1 MFLTSRFFLSLAA
14 LAVVSVGGMFVP
26 VLYPVAQAATCALVL
41 LLLADA
47 LLLTVSGKVEAA
59 RNVAD
64 RLSNGEDN
72 DVCLAVRNC
81 CRIPLSLTVVD
92 ELPREFLLH
101 QASFPLKLKSRE
113 SKSIHYTLRPV
124 ERGSYEFGQVLVYVS
139 SPLGLWQRKRRFGDK
154 TTAVKVYPSY
164 LHLDRYELAAA
175 NAQTLQNGQKRV
187 RRAGN
192 STEFEQIKDYVV
204 GDDFRTINWK
214 ASARTARWMVNVYR
228 DERSQPVWFLL
239 DKGRTMQRTFDGMT
253 LIDYAI
259 NATLVLSHVA
269 ARRYDMPGL
278 VSFDAHISQTVT
290 AENRADQMHR
300 ILNALYAET
309 CNYAETDYSA
319 LCAHISRHIHRRS
332 LLMLFTDFTTRD
344 ALLRQMV
351 YLRRL
356 ARHHCLLVVLFDD
369 PDLRTE
375 AQKPA
380 QCFDD
385 MKFQTLAA
393 DALLEM
399 RTLCTELRR
408 NGIYTLF
415 TTPQNLT
422 VAAVN
427 KYIELKSLQAV

>member
-1 MFLTSRFFLSLAA
+1 MFLTSRFFIALTL
-14 LAVVSVGGMFVP
+14 LAVVSVGGLFVP
-26 VLYPVAQAATCALVL
+26 ALYTAAQVGTALLVA

-47 LLLTVSGKVEAA
+47 LLLAFSAKVEARRTIA
-59 RNVAD
+59 E

-72 DVCLAVRNC
+72 DVCIAVRNLS
-81 CRIPLSLTVVD
+81 RLPISLTVID
-92 ELPREFLLH
+92 ELPREFLFH
-101 QASFPLKLKSRE
+101 NARFPLKLKRSE

-124 ERGSYEFGQVLVYVS
+124 ARGSYEFGQVLAYVS
-139 SPLGLWQRKRRFGDK
+139 SPVRLWERKHRFGDK

-175 NAQTLQNGQKRV
+175 NAMTLQNGQKRV

-192 STEFEQIKDYVV
+192 STEFEQIKDYVA

-239 DKGRTMQRTFDGMT
+239 DKGRTMQRTFDGMQ

-269 ARRYDMPGL
+269 QRRYDMPGMM
-278 VSFDAHISQTVT
+278 SFDAHISQTVK
-290 AENRADQMHR
+290 AENRTDQMHR
-300 ILNALYAET
+300 ILNALYAEK
-309 CNYAETDYSA
+309 CDYAETDFSA

-344 ALLRQMV
+344 GLMRQMG

-369 PDLRTE
+369 PDLRRE
-375 AQKPA
+375 AEKPIESIEDQK
-380 QCFDD
+380 FH
-385 MKFQTLAA
+385 TLAA
-393 DALLEM
+393 DAMLEK
-399 RTLCTELRR
+399 RSLCTELRR

-427 KYIELKSLQAV
+427 KYIELKSLQVV

>member
-1 MFLTSRFFLSLAA
+1 MFLTSRFFIALTV
-14 LAVVSVGGMFVP
+14 LAVLSVGGMFVP
-26 VLYPVAQAATCALVL
+26 VLYMIAQAGAYALVF
-41 LLLADA
+41 LLLADT
-47 LLLTVSGKVEAA
+47 LLLLFSAKVDAMRTVAE
-59 RNVAD
+59 

-72 DVCLAVRNC
+72 DVCIAVNNHSRL
-81 CRIPLSLTVVD
+81 PLSLTIID
-92 ELPREFLLH
+92 ELPREFRFH
-101 QASFPLKLKSRE
+101 DARFSLKLKKLE
-113 SKSIHYTLRPV
+113 SKSIHYLLRPV
-124 ERGSYEFGQVLVYVS
+124 ERGCYEFGEVLAYVS
-139 SPLGLWQRKRRFGDK
+139 SPLALLERKHRFGPK

-175 NAQTLQNGQKRV
+175 NAMTLQNGQKRV

-192 STEFEQIKDYVV
+192 STEFEQIKDYVT

-259 NATLVLSHVA
+259 NAALVLSHVA
-269 ARRYDMPGL
+269 VRRYDMPGL
-278 VSFDAHISQTVT
+278 LSFDAHISQTVP
-290 AENRADQMHR
+290 AENRSNQMHR
-300 ILNALYAET
+300 ILDALYAEQT
-309 CNYAETDYSA
+309 AYAETDFSA
-319 LCAHISRHIHRRS
+319 LCAHVNRHIHRRS

-344 ALLRQMV
+344 ALMRQLP

-356 ARHHCLLVVLFDD
+356 ASHHCLLVVLFDD
-369 PDLRTE
+369 PDLQ
-375 AQKPA
+375 AQDAALVKN
-380 QCFDD
+380 FED
-385 MKFQTLAA
+385 MKFQTLAT
-393 DALLEM
+393 DALLEK
-399 RTLCTELRR
+399 RSLCTELRR

-427 KYIELKSLQAV
+427 KYIELKTLQAV